1 MLEKLGNL
9 LSGGR
14 LGAKKA
20 EEEARIVAEALQR
33 DIDAKELADKKK
45 ALAKEKRDA
54 KKAEKLKKQAEEEA
68 KKQAEEEAKK
78 QAEEAAKKN
87 SPKEIATA
95 AGEPWV
101 QVLNV
106 ELDKDNLGAG
116 AFELDWNDIFVA
128 RLFKSGYQGKTD
140 ADVVDNWF
148 LDVCRHV
155 VLETYQQEQADPEKR
170 ANTNASNRKDLGD
183 GKAEFS

>member
-9 LSGGR
+9 LSGGK

-54 KKAEKLKKQAEEEA
+54 KKAEKL